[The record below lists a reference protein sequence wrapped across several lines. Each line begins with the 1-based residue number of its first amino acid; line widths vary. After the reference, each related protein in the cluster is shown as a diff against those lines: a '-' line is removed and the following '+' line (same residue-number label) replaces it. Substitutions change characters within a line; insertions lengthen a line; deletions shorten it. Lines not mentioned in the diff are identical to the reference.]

1 MDDFLW
7 NCAMEASED
16 SRFDIIPDFQDDMR
30 QFGSE
35 KDGNA
40 QPDQVFIL
48 QPDSSSGDIAVQII
62 ESRDYGVLD
71 IIGGELWEGALLLCA
86 YILMHK
92 ENFLGHDV
100 LELGSGVGLPGLLL
114 AALKARRA
122 DSQVASSVILSDN
135 DPRVV
140 RNLGTAITSQFP
152 LASHHGMN
160 RTGTEIITKQL
171 DWSIFTPVSND
182 NNTIPST
189 ESMSEAAQLVLE
201 DTRDR
206 SAVIMGCELCYA
218 PYHARCL
225 AELLR

>member
-7 NCAMEASED
+7 NCAMEASGD
-16 SRFDIIPDFQDDMR
+16 SRLDIIPDFEDDMR
-30 QFGSE
+30 QFGLQS
-35 KDGNA
+35 DGQT
-40 QPDQVFIL
+40 QPERVFTL
-48 QPDSSSGDIAVQII
+48 EPDSASGDISVQIV

-92 ENFLGHDV
+92 DNFLDQNV

-114 AALKARRA
+114 AALKARQ
-122 DSQVASSVILSDN
+122 SSHPSSVILSDN

-140 RNLGTAITSQFP
+140 RNLNTAVTSQFHISEDSSKSESKGP
-152 LASHHGMN
+152 KL
-160 RTGTEIITKQL
+160 ITKQL
-171 DWSIFTPVSND
+171 DWSIFTPQDTSNS
-182 NNTIPST
+182 PSPPT
-189 ESMSEAAQLVLE
+189 ATLGDAALQVLE
-201 DTRDR
+201 ETRDNC
-206 SAVIMGCELCYA
+206 AVIMGCELCYA